1 MKKIICIIAIVLL
14 IASVVCA
21 QKKVTKITP
30 EDLPGM
36 KGKWSGVLGFGEPI
50 EGGSSPATLEILNDS
65 VPVKTK
71 LTIENMPTVLTELL
85 GLWSGTNIF
94 DEADGVI
101 NTKGT
106 ILCTGP
112 AGFFEITKSADKEIM
127 VTYWYRGLK
136 GDGIFRKK

>member
-1 MKKIICIIAIVLL
+1 MKKIICIIAVVLL

-21 QKKVTKITP
+21 QKKAAVITL

-36 KGKWSGVLGFGEPI
+36 KGKWSGVLGFGTPI

-71 LTIENMPTVLTELL
+71 LTIENMPAVLTAEA
-85 GLWSGTNIF
+85 GLTSGTNVF

-112 AGFFEITKSADKEIM
+112 LGYFEIIKLADKKIT

-136 GDGIFRKK
+136 GDGVFTKK

>member
-1 MKKIICIIAIVLL
+1 MKKIICVIAVVLMV
-14 IASVVCA
+14 ASVVCA
-21 QKKVTKITP
+21 QKKAAEITSK
-30 EDLPGM
+30 DLPGM
-36 KGKWSGVLGFGEPI
+36 KGKWSGVLGFGKPV

-71 LTIENMPTVLTELL
+71 LTIENMPTVLTAEL
-85 GLWSGTNIF
+85 GLSSGTNIF
-94 DEADGVI
+94 NEADGVI

-112 AGFFEITKSADKEIM
+112 LGYFEIIKLADKKIM

-136 GDGIFRKK
+136 GDGLFTKK

>member
-1 MKKIICIIAIVLL
+1 MKKIICIIAVVLL
-14 IASVVCA
+14 IASVVGA
-21 QKKVTKITP
+21 QKKATKITP
-30 EDLPGM
+30 KDLPGM
-36 KGKWSGVLGFGEPI
+36 KGTWSGVLTFGQLTEW
-50 EGGSSPATLEILNDS
+50 GSSPATLEILNDS

-71 LTIENMPTVLTELL
+71 LTIENMPTALTQLL

-106 ILCTGP
+106 VLCTGP
-112 AGFFEITKSADKEIM
+112 MGFFEITKSADKDFM

-136 GDGIFRKK
+136 GDGIFSKK